1 MRWTVCRILDLLALL
16 AGTMERTRVR
26 EVHLNWLRYSVV
38 VALVLFLL
46 PALSADPAVRPA
58 QAATLSV
65 CPSGP
70 PSCGYAHIQDA
81 VNAAFPGDTISV
93 AAGTYT
99 ETVSISTSLTLA
111 GAGASSTVID
121 GNQSGTVV
129 TVNAGATVAITGVA
143 IQGGDIN
150 STIAGGGLFIAGGT
164 VALTN
169 STVISN
175 SAYFGGGIY
184 IAGGA
189 VTLTNST
196 VISNSDTDGNGAGIY
211 NAGTLAL
218 NNSTVISNS
227 GTLGS
232 FDISPYGGGIY
243 NSGTLTLTNSIVA
256 GNRADDGGGVYN
268 LGALALSYSTVSVNS
283 ASYNGG
289 GIDNVEGTL
298 TLSNSA
304 VISNSA
310 TYNGGGLI
318 VGGGAVTLANSAI
331 ISNSATGN
339 HFSFTKSL
347 GGGIYIAG
355 GTVTLTNSTVAGN
368 SAPYTGGGIDNWGTL
383 MLTNSTV
390 SGNNGGDG
398 GGVQN
403 SGTLTLT
410 NTILAGNTAPG
421 SPGTS
426 DCSGTLTSG
435 GYNLVGVGDGC
446 GLTNGVNG
454 DQVGTVANPLNARLG
469 PLQDNGGPT
478 LTMAPL
484 LGSPA
489 IDAVPLEHCLLSTDQ
504 RGQPRPD
511 SGNPGA
517 CDDGA
522 VETDYSA
529 GPPLVVDLSPN
540 HGTYTG
546 GTVVVIEGANLV
558 GPNLAATVHFGG
570 LAASS
575 VITNTS
581 GTVIT
586 ATSPP
591 TSAPG
596 IVDVTVQTDLGTS
609 TLSPDD
615 HFTYTA
621 DALYVSTSGSD
632 ANGCLTPADPCRT
645 LGHAIDVAASGAT
658 IHVAAGTYRE
668 TVTIPTSLTLAG
680 AGPSSTIL
688 DGNQSGTVVTV
699 NAGVTVAITG
709 VTLQNGVASRST
721 IAGGGLFID
730 GGSVALTN
738 STVISNSARF
748 GGGIYNSGTLTM
760 TNSSVSGNIAS
771 HGSFIS
777 FGGGVDNDY
786 GGTATLI
793 SSSVSDNSASDGGG
807 GGIDNSGTLT
817 LSGSTIS
824 GNSTTGGRGGGLH
837 ITAGTATLTDST
849 VSGNSVTGPAE
860 FDTSGGGIYNSSTL
874 AVANSIVSGN
884 SAAHDGGGI
893 YNSGTLTL
901 TGSTVSDNSTT
912 SLFTYGI
919 GGGGIY
925 NAGNLALIIST
936 ISGNSAFGGLYN
948 GGTATLAGSTVS
960 GNNSLGIYNVGSV
973 TTTDSILAGNIPL
986 GGNTDC
992 VGNLT
997 SGGYNLVGV
1006 GDGCG
1011 LTNGV
1016 NGDQVGTVA
1025 NPLNAR
1031 LGPLQDNGG
1040 PTLTMAPL
1048 PGSPAIDA
1056 VAPGN
1061 CVLSTDQRGLP
1072 RPDEAGD
1079 NGFCDIGA
1087 VEVQEGSSPTATPSP
1102 TATNSPTGTP
1112 TPTAT
1117 GTPTP
1122 TATSTSLPPTA
1133 TVIPVA
1139 AKVQLSPASGAGG
1152 STIIVMGSRF
1162 AAGER
1167 VTLRFY
1173 CAPGACGGGSVEV
1186 GTATAD
1192 GSGTFSTEV
1201 TVPLFAPLGHHGVGA
1216 VGAAGSFAW
1225 ARFTVTASPT
1235 LQVLPNSGP
1244 AGASIT
1250 VRGTGFASG
1259 EQVALS
1265 FYCWPNNC
1273 GRATLPLGTAT
1284 ADSTGA
1290 FTLTTTVPSFAP
1302 AGSHGVGAT
1311 GMSSGLFVNAVYTV
1325 TSQQAIA
1332 LVPSSGADG
1341 STFTVNGSGF
1351 GPHEQV
1357 PLRFYCWPE
1366 NCGAGTVPLGTATT
1380 DGDGAFTLQVRVPA
1394 HAPPGPHGVGGIGQS
1409 SNLGASTPFL
1419 VTVAASPSRR

>member
-484 LGSPA
+484 
-489 IDAVPLEHCLLSTDQ
+489 
-504 RGQPRPD
+504 
-511 SGNPGA
+511 
-517 CDDGA
+517 
-522 VETDYSA
+522 
-529 GPPLVVDLSPN
+529 
-540 HGTYTG
+540 
-546 GTVVVIEGANLV
+546 
-558 GPNLAATVHFGG
+558 
-570 LAASS
+570 
-575 VITNTS
+575 
-581 GTVIT
+581 
-586 ATSPP
+586 
-591 TSAPG
+591 
-596 IVDVTVQTDLGTS
+596 
-609 TLSPDD
+609 
-615 HFTYTA
+615 
-621 DALYVSTSGSD
+621 
-632 ANGCLTPADPCRT
+632 
-645 LGHAIDVAASGAT
+645 
-658 IHVAAGTYRE
+658 
-668 TVTIPTSLTLAG
+668 
-680 AGPSSTIL
+680 
-688 DGNQSGTVVTV
+688 
-699 NAGVTVAITG
+699 
-709 VTLQNGVASRST
+709 
-721 IAGGGLFID
+721 
-730 GGSVALTN
+730 
-738 STVISNSARF
+738 
-748 GGGIYNSGTLTM
+748 
-760 TNSSVSGNIAS
+760 
-771 HGSFIS
+771 
-777 FGGGVDNDY
+777 
-786 GGTATLI
+786 
-793 SSSVSDNSASDGGG
+793 
-807 GGIDNSGTLT
+807 
-817 LSGSTIS
+817 
-824 GNSTTGGRGGGLH
+824 
-837 ITAGTATLTDST
+837 
-849 VSGNSVTGPAE
+849 
-860 FDTSGGGIYNSSTL
+860 
-874 AVANSIVSGN
+874 
-884 SAAHDGGGI
+884 
-893 YNSGTLTL
+893 
-901 TGSTVSDNSTT
+901 
-912 SLFTYGI
+912 
-919 GGGGIY
+919 
-925 NAGNLALIIST
+925 
-936 ISGNSAFGGLYN
+936 
-948 GGTATLAGSTVS
+948 
-960 GNNSLGIYNVGSV
+960 
-973 TTTDSILAGNIPL
+973 
-986 GGNTDC
+986 
-992 VGNLT
+992 
-997 SGGYNLVGV
+997 
-1006 GDGCG
+1006 
-1011 LTNGV
+1011 
-1016 NGDQVGTVA
+1016 
-1025 NPLNAR
+1025 
-1031 LGPLQDNGG
+1031 
-1040 PTLTMAPL
+1040 

-1122 TATSTSLPPTA
+1122 TATSTPLPPTA

-1290 FTLTTTVPSFAP
+1290 FTLTTTVLSFAP